1 MLYHVL
7 SIFDSEDE
15 IVTKVLRSILYF
27 PVVLFIIS
35 SIKGGSV
42 ESERW
47 SEHNASLLNF
57 V

>member
-47 SEHNASLLNF
+47 SEHNDSLLNF